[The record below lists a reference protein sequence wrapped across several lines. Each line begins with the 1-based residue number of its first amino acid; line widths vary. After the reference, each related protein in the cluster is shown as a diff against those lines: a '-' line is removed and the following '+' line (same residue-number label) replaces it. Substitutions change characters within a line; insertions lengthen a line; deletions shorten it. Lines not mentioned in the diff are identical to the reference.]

1 MAGQLT
7 DRYVE
12 AKRIAMAAMD
22 VHASAR
28 DALIGEHVGKDTE
41 LEREVRWMLEAIERT
56 HTATLPFSPAA
67 VPPDLSGQQAQ
78 ATAPRN
84 YRILR
89 LLGEGGMGMV
99 YLAERCDEGFT
110 QQVALKFLNASA
122 QGSPILHE
130 RFSQERRLLAR
141 LEHPGIARLLDG
153 GVMDGGQPFLAMEYV
168 EGRRIDE
175 WCDAHTLSLN
185 ERIVLFLKVCDAV
198 EFAHRNLVIHRD
210 IKPANILVTA
220 DGVPKLLDFGIAR
233 LIEEGGQVLATATA
247 AHALTLAY
255 ASPEQIEQQPLTTG
269 ADVYSLGV
277 VLYQLIA
284 GRRPY
289 QHLVT
294 PHLLSNAIIG
304 GQVEA
309 PSRSLRTAPANQRRA
324 SKSIPADVDAIVLKA
339 LRRQVSQ
346 RYATVAE
353 FAQDLRHYLA
363 HRPVKARRGRQWYRL
378 RRYVQRNRWPL
389 AAAGMMLAAVLAG
402 LTASLLALA
411 QTRQAQRLAEQR
423 QHDLERMVDFQQ
435 SMLQSVDIDAMGH
448 ALTHDERIR
457 VLARFDALG
466 AHAIDRKQLEQA
478 LAGID
483 ASGSASAA
491 LDTYVVSHA
500 LARLDHDFA
509 DSPLPAADMRQSL
522 ARVLLTIGSYAHA
535 AEELRTVVK
544 VRLQRLPA
552 GDKALVSARAD
563 LADALYRGGQIDQAA
578 QVYDAALPAAAAL
591 SPADPLQVAVL
602 SGRARVLAAQGHLGQ
617 ALNRQEA
624 LYAGLAPRLPAT
636 DEGLLRLRRDRVETL
651 TQLGERSRA
660 RAELEYLVPLYR
672 QAFGAEHPETLA
684 TTLTLARLLF
694 SQENKYE
701 RSLALAQDVAAIRQR
716 RLGADHPLTLQARAL
731 AASNEVRLALDPT
744 TLAQVHARLDTIIQ
758 AYRRVLG
765 SDNPQTLDAM
775 TDMVRLLSKQDRY
788 PEAIAMEREILAG
801 RTRTLGPD
809 HFSTLYARGS
819 LASLLCGNGQYVEAS
834 KQGEQVLD
842 ALRRQLGEDHPMTL
856 ATYDLI
862 GRIETSAGHWLRARD
877 AHARALEGRARTL
890 GDTDAHTIESAS
902 RLYVVLRKLD
912 DAAGARHV
920 LTTYLQPVIAMKPE
934 TLNAGMRS
942 VREEA
947 MEAVDDQA
955 SRLTA
960 SAGDN

>member
-7 DRYVE
+7 DRYVV

-22 VHASAR
+22 VDASAR
-28 DALIGEHVGKDTE
+28 DALIGGSVGEDAE

-67 VPPDLSGQQAQ
+67 APPDLSGQQAQ

-89 LLGEGGMGMV
+89 LLGEGGMGVV
-99 YLAERCDEGFT
+99 YLAERCDEGFI
-110 QQVALKFLNASA
+110 QQVALKFLHASA

-175 WCDAHTLSLN
+175 WCDAHGLSLN
-185 ERIVLFLKVCDAV
+185 ERIALFLKVCDAV

-220 DGVPKLLDFGIAR
+220 NGTPKLLDFGIAR
-233 LIEEGGQVLATATA
+233 IIEEGGQVLATATA

-294 PHLLSNAIIG
+294 PHLLSNAIVG

-309 PSRSLRTAPANQRRA
+309 PSRSLREAPAHERRA
-324 SKSIPADVDAIVLKA
+324 RRSIPADVDAIVLKA

-346 RYATVAE
+346 RYASVAE

-363 HRPVKARRGRQWYRL
+363 QRPVKARRGRHWYRL
-378 RRYVQRNRWPL
+378 RRFVQRNRWPL
-389 AAAGMMLAAVLAG
+389 AAAGMVLAAVLAG

-411 QTRQAQRLAEQR
+411 QTRVAQQLAEQR

-448 ALTHDERIR
+448 TLTHDERAL
-457 VLARFDALG
+457 VLARLDASG
-466 AHAIDRKQLEQA
+466 RPTSDRRQLEQA
-478 LAGID
+478 FAGLD
-483 ASGSASAA
+483 ASGPARDA

-500 LARLDHDFA
+500 LARLDEDFA
-509 DSPLPAADMRQSL
+509 DAPLLGADMRQSL
-522 ARVLLTIGSYAHA
+522 ARVLLTIGSYGHA
-535 AEELRTVVK
+535 AVELRKVVQ
-544 VRLQRLPA
+544 VRQQRLRA
-552 GDKALVSARAD
+552 GDAALVSARVD
-563 LADALYRGGQIDQAA
+563 LGEALYRGGQIEQAA
-578 QVYDAALPAAAAL
+578 QVYDSALPAAAAL
-591 SPADPLQVAVL
+591 PPADPLQVAAL

-651 TQLGERSRA
+651 TQLGERDRA

-672 QAFGAEHPETLA
+672 QAFGTEHPETLA
-684 TTLTLARLLF
+684 TTLTLATLLY
-694 SQENKYE
+694 SQDNEYE

-731 AASNEVRLALDPT
+731 AASNEVRLALDPAT
-744 TLAQVHARLDTIIQ
+744 MAQVHARLDTIIQ
-758 AYRRVLG
+758 SYRRVLG
-765 SDNPQTLDAM
+765 ADNPQTLDAM
-775 TDMVRLLSKQDRY
+775 TDMVRLLSKQDRQ
-788 PEAIAMEREILAG
+788 PEAIAMERQILAA

-819 LASLLCGNGQYVEAS
+819 LASLLCGNGQYAEAS
-834 KQGEQVLD
+834 QQGEQVLA

-856 ATYDLI
+856 ATYDLV
-862 GRIETSAGHWLRARD
+862 GRIEASAGHWALARD
-877 AHARALEGRARTL
+877 AHAKALEGRARTL
-890 GDTDAHTIESAS
+890 GNTDAHTIESAS
-902 RLYVVLRKLD
+902 RLYVVLRKLN
-912 DAAGARHV
+912 DAEGARQV
-920 LTTYLQPVIAMKPE
+920 LTTYLQPVIAMHPE
-934 TLNAGMRS
+934 ALNAGMRS

-947 MEAVDDQA
+947 IDAVG
-955 SRLTA
+955 S
-960 SAGDN
+960 

>member
-22 VHASAR
+22 VDASAR
-28 DALIGEHVGKDTE
+28 DALIDGHVGEDAE

-56 HTATLPFSPAA
+56 HTATLPFSAA
-67 VPPDLSGQQAQ
+67 AGPPDLSGHQAQ

-110 QQVALKFLNASA
+110 QQVALKFLHAAA

-168 EGRRIDE
+168 EGQRIDE
-175 WCDAHTLSLN
+175 WCDAHALSLN
-185 ERIVLFLKVCDAV
+185 ERLVLFLKVCDAV

-220 DGVPKLLDFGIAR
+220 DGAPKLLDFGIAR
-233 LIEEGGQVLATATA
+233 IIEEGGQVLATATA

-255 ASPEQIEQQPLTTG
+255 ASPEQIQQQPLTTG

-304 GQVEA
+304 GQVQA
-309 PSRSLRTAPANQRRA
+309 PSRSLREAPPGQPRPRR
-324 SKSIPADVDAIVLKA
+324 SIPADVDAIVLKA

-346 RYATVAE
+346 RYASVAE
-353 FAQDLRHYLA
+353 FAQDLRDYLA
-363 HRPVKARRGRQWYRL
+363 QRPVKARRGRQWYRV
-378 RRYVQRNRWPL
+378 RRFVQRNRWPL
-389 AAAGMMLAAVLAG
+389 AAGGMVLAAVLAG

-411 QTRQAQRLAEQR
+411 QTRAAQRLAEQR
-423 QHDLERMVDFQQ
+423 QHDLERMVAFQR

-448 ALTHDERIR
+448 ALTGDERR
-457 VLARFDALG
+457 LVLARLDGLG
-466 AHAIDRKQLEQA
+466 GSGIDRGQLEQA
-478 LAGID
+478 FAGIA
-483 ASGSASAA
+483 ASGPARDA

-500 LARLDHDFA
+500 LARLDRDFA
-509 DSPLPAADMRQSL
+509 DAPLLAADLRQSL

-535 AEELRTVVK
+535 ATELRNVVEARRK
-544 VRLQRLPA
+544 RLPA
-552 GDKALVSARAD
+552 GDAALLSARVD
-563 LADALYRGGQIDQAA
+563 LGEALYRSGELEQAA
-578 QVYDAALPAAAAL
+578 QAYDRALPAAAAL
-591 SPADPLQVAVL
+591 PLADPLQVAVL
-602 SGRARVLAAQGHLGQ
+602 SGQARVLAAQGHLKK
-617 ALNRQEA
+617 ALDRQEA
-624 LYAGLAPRLPAT
+624 LYSGLAPRLPAT

-651 TQLGERSRA
+651 IQLGRRDRA
-660 RAELEYLVPLYR
+660 RVELEHLVPLYR

-684 TTLTLARLLF
+684 TTLTLATLLY
-694 SQENKYE
+694 SQDNEYE
-701 RSLALAQDVAAIRQR
+701 RALALAQDVAATRER

-731 AASNEVRLALDPT
+731 AASNEVRLALDPAT
-744 TLAQVHARLDTIIQ
+744 MAQVHARLDAIIQ
-758 AYRRVLG
+758 GYRRVLG
-765 SDNPQTLDAM
+765 PDNPGTLEAM
-775 TDMVRLLSKQDRY
+775 TDMVRLLSKQDRGAD
-788 PEAIAMEREILAG
+788 AIALERQIVAA
-801 RTRTLGPD
+801 RSRTLGPG

-819 LASLLCGNGQYVEAS
+819 LASLLCENGQYAEAS
-834 KQGEQVLD
+834 QQGEQVLD

-856 ATYDLI
+856 ATYDLV
-862 GRIETSAGHWLRARD
+862 GRIEAGAGRWALARN

-902 RLYVVLRKLD
+902 RLYVVLRKLHD
-912 DAAGARHV
+912 TKAANHV
-920 LTTYLQPVIAMKPE
+920 LATYLQPVIAMQPD

-947 MEAVDDQA
+947 LAAVG
-955 SRLTA
+955 
-960 SAGDN
+960 SAAATEP

>member
-22 VHASAR
+22 VDASAR
-28 DALIGEHVGKDTE
+28 DALIDGHVGGDAE

-67 VPPDLSGQQAQ
+67 VAPDLSGQQTQ

-84 YRILR
+84 SRILR
-89 LLGEGGMGMV
+89 LRGEGGMGMV

-110 QQVALKFLNASA
+110 QQVALKFLHASA

-153 GVMDGGQPFLAMEYV
+153 GVMDDGQPFLAMEYV

-175 WCDAHTLSLN
+175 WCDARRLSLN
-185 ERIVLFLKVCDAV
+185 ERIGLFLKVCDAV

-220 DGVPKLLDFGIAR
+220 DGTPKLLDFGIAR
-233 LIEEGGQVLATATA
+233 IIEEGGQVLATATA

-277 VLYQLIA
+277 VLYQLLA

-294 PHLLSNAIIG
+294 PHLLSNAIVG
-304 GQVEA
+304 GQVQA
-309 PSRSLRTAPANQRRA
+309 PSRSLREATADQRRVRRA
-324 SKSIPADVDAIVLKA
+324 IPADVDAIVLKA

-346 RYATVAE
+346 RYASVAE
-353 FAQDLRHYLA
+353 FAKDLRRYLA
-363 HRPVKARRGRQWYRL
+363 QRPVMARRGRQWYRL
-378 RRYVQRNRWPL
+378 RRFVQRNRWPL
-389 AAAGMMLAAVLAG
+389 AAASMVLAAVLAG

-411 QTRQAQRLAEQR
+411 QTRAAQQLAEQR

-435 SMLQSVDIDAMGH
+435 QMLQSVDIDAMGH
-448 ALTHDERIR
+448 ALTRDERTL

-466 AHAIDRKQLEQA
+466 GKPIERRQLEQA
-478 LAGID
+478 FAGIA
-483 ASGSASAA
+483 ASGPARDA

-500 LARLDHDFA
+500 LARLDKDFA
-509 DSPLPAADMRQSL
+509 DAPLVAADMRQSL

-535 AEELRTVVK
+535 AVELRNVVQ
-544 VRLQRLPA
+544 VRQQQLPA
-552 GDKALVSARAD
+552 GTPALVSARVD
-563 LADALYRGGQIDQAA
+563 LGEALYRGGQIDQAA
-578 QVYDAALPAAAAL
+578 QVYDSALPAAAAL
-591 SPADPLQVAVL
+591 PPADPLQVAAL
-602 SGRARVLAAQGHLGQ
+602 SGRARVLAAQGHLSQ

-636 DEGLLRLRRDRVETL
+636 NEGLLRLRRDRVETL
-651 TQLGERSRA
+651 TQLGERDRA
-660 RAELEYLVPLYR
+660 RGELEYLVPLYR
-672 QAFGAEHPETLA
+672 QAFGTEHPETLA
-684 TTLTLARLLF
+684 TTLTLATLLY
-694 SQENKYE
+694 SQDNEYE
-701 RSLALAQDVAAIRQR
+701 RSLALAQDVAAIRER

-731 AASNEVRLALDPT
+731 AASNEVRLALDPAT
-744 TLAQVHARLDTIIQ
+744 MAQVHARLDTIIQ
-758 AYRRVLG
+758 GYRRVLG
-765 SDNPQTLDAM
+765 PDNPHTLDAM

-801 RTRTLGPD
+801 RRRSLGPD
-809 HFSTLYARGS
+809 HFSTLYAQGS
-819 LASLLCGNGQYVEAS
+819 LASLLCGDGQYAEAS
-834 KQGEQVLD
+834 KQGEQVLA

-856 ATYDLI
+856 ATYDLV
-862 GRIETSAGHWLRARD
+862 GRIEASAGHWARARD
-877 AHARALEGRARTL
+877 AHAKALEGRARTL
-890 GDTDAHTIESAS
+890 GATDAHTIESAS
-902 RLYVVLRKLD
+902 RLYVVLGKLHD
-912 DAAGARHV
+912 TAGARHV
-920 LTTYLQPVIAMKPE
+920 RTTYLQPVIAMKPG

-942 VREEA
+942 VSEEA
-947 MEAVDDQA
+947 KRAIG
-955 SRLTA
+955 S
-960 SAGDN
+960 

>member
-12 AKRIAMAAMD
+12 AKRIAMVAMD
-22 VHASAR
+22 VDASAR
-28 DALIGEHVGKDTE
+28 DALIDGHVGEDAE
-41 LEREVRWMLEAIERT
+41 LAREVRWMLEAIERT
-56 HTATLPFSPAA
+56 HTATLPFAPAA
-67 VPPDLSGQQAQ
+67 EPPDLSGQQTQ

-99 YLAERCDEGFT
+99 YLAERCNEGFS
-110 QQVALKFLNASA
+110 QQVALKFLHAANE
-122 QGSPILHE
+122 GSPILHE

-153 GVMDGGQPFLAMEYV
+153 GVMDSGRPFLAMEYV
-168 EGRRIDE
+168 EGLRIDE
-175 WCDAHTLSLN
+175 WCDAHSLSLN
-185 ERIVLFLKVCDAV
+185 ERLVLFLKVCDAV

-220 DGVPKLLDFGIAR
+220 DGMPKLLDFGIAR
-233 LIEEGGQVLATATA
+233 IIEEGGQVLATATA

-294 PHLLSNAIIG
+294 PHLLSNAIVG
-304 GQVEA
+304 GQVLA
-309 PSRSLRTAPANQRRA
+309 PSRTLREAPADRRRPWR
-324 SKSIPADVDAIVLKA
+324 SIPADIDAIVLKA

-346 RYATVAE
+346 RYASVGE
-353 FAQDLRHYLA
+353 FAEDLRFYLA
-363 HRPVKARRGRQWYRL
+363 RRPVRARRGRQWYRL
-378 RRYVQRNRWPL
+378 RRFAQRNRWPL
-389 AAAGMMLAAVLAG
+389 AAAGMVLAAALAG

-411 QTRQAQRLAEQR
+411 QTRAAQRLAEQR

-448 ALTHDERIR
+448 ALTHDERAL
-457 VLARFDALG
+457 VLARFDG
-466 AHAIDRKQLEQA
+466 AAGKTIDRTQLEQA
-478 LAGID
+478 FAGIA
-483 ASGSASAA
+483 ASGPAREA
-491 LDTYVVSHA
+491 LDAYVVSHA
-500 LARLDHDFA
+500 LARLDKDFA
-509 DSPLPAADMRQSL
+509 DAPLLAADLRQSL

-535 AEELRTVVK
+535 ATELRQVVR
-544 VRLQRLPA
+544 VRQERLSD
-552 GDKALVSARAD
+552 GDAALVSARVD
-563 LADALYRGGQIDQAA
+563 LGEALYRDGQLEQAA
-578 QVYDAALPAAAAL
+578 AVYGNALPAVKKLPQADPMRVAAL
-591 SPADPLQVAVL
+591 S
-602 SGRARVLAAQGHLGQ
+602 GHARVLSAQGHLKQ
-617 ALNRQEA
+617 ALDQQQT
-624 LYAGLAPRLPAT
+624 LYAGLAAHLPAT

-651 TQLGERSRA
+651 TQLGKRDRA
-660 RAELEYLVPLYR
+660 RAELEQLVPLY
-672 QAFGAEHPETLA
+672 QQTFGIEHPETLA
-684 TTLTLARLLF
+684 TTLTLASLLY
-694 SQENKYE
+694 SQDNEYE
-701 RSLALAQDVAAIRQR
+701 RSLALAQDVAAIRER
-716 RLGADHPLTLQARAL
+716 RLGSDHPLTLQARGL

-744 TLAQVHARLDTIIQ
+744 TMAQVHERLAALIR
-758 AYRRVLG
+758 AYRRVQG
-765 SDNPQTLDAM
+765 ADNRHTLDAM

-788 PEAIAMEREILAG
+788 PEAIAMERQIVAG
-801 RTRTLGPD
+801 RTRTLGAD

-819 LASLLCGNGQYVEAS
+819 LASLLCGNGQYAEAS
-834 KQGEQVLD
+834 AEGERVLA
-842 ALRRQLGEDHPMTL
+842 ALRRQFGDDHPMTL

-862 GRIETSAGHWLRARD
+862 GRIETGAGRWPLARE

-902 RLYVVLRKLD
+902 RLYAVLLKLHD
-912 DAAGARHV
+912 DASAKHV
-920 LTTYLQPVIAMKPE
+920 FATYLQPVIAMDPGS
-934 TLNAGMRS
+934 LNAGMRS

-947 MEAVDDQA
+947 LAAVGPQA
-955 SRLTA
+955 TSSLR
-960 SAGDN
+960 

>member
-89 LLGEGGMGMV
+89 MLGEGGMGMV

-389 AAAGMMLAAVLAG
+389 AAAGMVLAAVLAG

-947 MEAVDDQA
+947 MEAVDDRA
-955 SRLTA
+955 SRLPA

>member
-28 DALIGEHVGKDTE
+28 DALIDEHVGKDAE
-41 LEREVRWMLEAIERT
+41 LAREVRWMLEAIERT

-67 VPPDLSGQQAQ
+67 VPPDLSGQKTQ

-99 YLAERCDEGFT
+99 YLAERCDDGFT

-130 RFSQERRLLAR
+130 RFGQERRLLAR

-175 WCDAHTLSLN
+175 WCDAHALSLN

-309 PSRSLRTAPANQRRA
+309 PSRSLRAVPANQRRA
-324 SKSIPADVDAIVLKA
+324 WKSIPADVDAIVLKA

-353 FAQDLRHYLA
+353 FAQDLRHYLG

-378 RRYVQRNRWPL
+378 HRYVQRNRWPL
-389 AAAGMMLAAVLAG
+389 AAAGMVLAAVLAG
-402 LTASLLALA
+402 LTASLFALA
-411 QTRQAQRLAEQR
+411 QTRAAQRLAEQR

-448 ALTHDERIR
+448 ALTRDERIR
-457 VLARFDALG
+457 VLARFDALDKQ
-466 AHAIDRKQLEQA
+466 AIDRKQLEQA

-500 LARLDHDFA
+500 LARLDRDFA
-509 DSPLPAADMRQSL
+509 DSPLLAADMRQSL

-535 AEELRTVVK
+535 AEELRSVVK

-552 GDKALVSARAD
+552 DDKALVSARAD
-563 LADALYRGGQIDQAA
+563 LADALYRSGQLDQAA
-578 QVYDAALPAAAAL
+578 QVYDAALPAAADL

-651 TQLGERSRA
+651 TQLGQRDRA

-672 QAFGAEHPETLA
+672 KAFGAEHPETLA

-765 SDNPQTLDAM
+765 PDNPQTLDAM

-788 PEAIAMEREILAG
+788 PAAIAMEREILAG

-809 HFSTLYARGS
+809 HFSTLYAQGS
-819 LASLLCGNGQYVEAS
+819 LASLLCGDGQYAEAS

-842 ALRRQLGEDHPMTL
+842 ALRRQLGEDHRMTL

-862 GRIETSAGHWLRARD
+862 GRIEAGAGHWLRARD

-890 GDTDAHTIESAS
+890 GDTDAQTIESAS
-902 RLYVVLRKLD
+902 RLYVVLRKLH

-947 MEAVDDQA
+947 LEAV
-955 SRLTA
+955 
-960 SAGDN
+960 GDESTGSD

>member
-22 VHASAR
+22 VDVSAR
-28 DALIGEHVGKDTE
+28 AALIEEHVGGDAE

-56 HTATLPFSPAA
+56 HTATLPFSPSH
-67 VPPDLSGQQAQ
+67 VLPDLSGQQAQ

-99 YLAERCDEGFT
+99 YLAERCNEGFS
-110 QQVALKFLNASA
+110 QQVALKFLSASA

-153 GVMDGGQPFLAMEYV
+153 GVMDDGQPFLAMEYV

-175 WCDAHTLSLN
+175 WCEAHALSLN

-220 DGVPKLLDFGIAR
+220 DGMPKLLDFGIAR

-289 QHLVT
+289 QHLIT
-294 PHLLSNAIIG
+294 PHLLSNAIVG

-309 PSRSLRTAPANQRRA
+309 PSRSLRAAPAGLRR
-324 SKSIPADVDAIVLKA
+324 SRRSIPADVDAIVLKA

-346 RYATVAE
+346 RYASVAE

-363 HRPVKARRGRQWYRL
+363 QRPVKARRGRQWYRF

-389 AAAGMMLAAVLAG
+389 AAATMVLAAVFAG
-402 LTASLLALA
+402 LAASLLALA
-411 QTRQAQRLAEQR
+411 QTRAAQRLAEQR

-435 SMLQSVDIDAMGH
+435 STLQSVDIDAMGH
-448 ALTHDERIR
+448 ALTDDERTL

-466 AHAIDRKQLEQA
+466 GKPAERRQLEQA
-478 LAGID
+478 FAGIA
-483 ASGSASAA
+483 ASGPARDA

-500 LARLDHDFA
+500 LARLDRDFA
-509 DSPLPAADMRQSL
+509 DAPLLAADIRQSL

-535 AEELRTVVK
+535 AVELRNVVA
-544 VRLQRLPA
+544 VRAQHLRN
-552 GDKALVSARAD
+552 DDRMLVSARVD
-563 LADALYRGGQIDQAA
+563 LGEALYRGGRLDQAA
-578 QVYDAALPAAAAL
+578 EAYESALPAAAAL
-591 SPADPLQVAVL
+591 PPADPLQVAAL
-602 SGRARVLAAQGHLGQ
+602 SGRARVLAAQGHLSQ

-651 TQLGERSRA
+651 TQLGERDRA
-660 RAELEYLVPLYR
+660 RVELEYLVPLYR
-672 QAFGAEHPETLA
+672 QVFGVEHPETLA
-684 TTLTLARLLF
+684 TTLTLARLLY
-694 SQENKYE
+694 SQDNEYE
-701 RSLALAQDVAAIRQR
+701 RSLALAQSVAAIRER

-731 AASNEVRLALDPT
+731 AASNEVRLALDPAT
-744 TLAQVHARLDTIIQ
+744 MEQVHARLETIIQ
-758 AYRRVLG
+758 GYRRVLG
-765 SDNPQTLDAM
+765 PGNPQTLEAM

-788 PEAIAMEREILAG
+788 PEAIAMERQILAG
-801 RTRTLGPD
+801 RNRTLGPD
-809 HFSTLYARGS
+809 HVSTLYARGS
-819 LASLLCGNGQYVEAS
+819 LASLLCENGQYAEAGR
-834 KQGEQVLD
+834 QGQQVLD
-842 ALRRQLGEDHPMTL
+842 ALRRQLGDDHPMTL
-856 ATYDLI
+856 ATYDLV
-862 GRIETSAGHWLRARD
+862 GRIEAGAGDWALARD
-877 AHARALEGRARTL
+877 AHGRALEGRARTL
-890 GDTDAHTIESAS
+890 GNTDAHTIESAS
-902 RLYVVLRKLD
+902 RLYVVLRKLHD
-912 DAAGARHV
+912 VAAAQRV
-920 LTTYLQPVIAMKPE
+920 AMTYLQPVIAMNPDD
-934 TLNAGMRS
+934 LNAGMRS
-942 VREEA
+942 VRDEA
-947 MEAVDDQA
+947 LEAI
-955 SRLTA
+955 SR
-960 SAGDN
+960 